1 MMHRVAWEMGP
12 LLLMQHPA
20 RETVGGGGNFPHKQE
35 GQEHRQ
41 LNHWQASVTKEVR
54 G

>member
-1 MMHRVAWEMGP
+1 MMDRAAWETGP

-41 LNHWQASVTKEVR
+41 LNHRWASVTKEVS